1 MCVCGGGVWGGYGV
15 WYTGMRAF
23 MYAHVLMCMCHC
35 VYVCFTVCHVMQA
48 YLSCLYKRLE
58 LLQDG
63 VP

>member
-1 MCVCGGGVWGGYGV
+1 
-15 WYTGMRAF
+15 MRAIV
-23 MYAHVLMCMCHC
+23 YAHVLMCMCHC

-48 YLSCLYKRLE
+48 YLSGLYKCLE